1 MIPNSGAG
9 SFPYNWDAWQ
19 IPQVADVTAHCLETQ
34 TVGINQDFGNIITD
48 PNDPIQVMTAE
59 AGWGWSKAYIGGQ
72 DVTRTFE
79 HYHIPDAR
87 YNGVCSYWY
96 WERHPIVAI
105 LSFAIFWRDI
115 FKDILPQNSN
125 GVYVVL
131 EHTCGKGQAFTYRLD
146 GSDTTY
152 LGVGD
157 LHDPKYD
164 DLGFSATL
172 SELMDTTKSDRDS
185 TYTGL
190 PLADDFCDK
199 TLKVY
204 PSQDMEDDYKTMKPV
219 LFTVIAAFI
228 FVFTSVVFVTYDL
241 LVARRQK
248 IIVMDRALA
257 SGAIVSSLKMFESS
271 FMRKRTKSKINYQT
285 WKLSF
290 PVEAVVSRIYSKPI
304 ADLLIKSHKNGES
317 SRLKLLVTVM
327 SL

>member
-1 MIPNSGAG
+1 
-9 SFPYNWDAWQ
+9 
-19 IPQVADVTAHCLETQ
+19 
-34 TVGINQDFGNIITD
+34 
-48 PNDPIQVMTAE
+48 
-59 AGWGWSKAYIGGQ
+59 
-72 DVTRTFE
+72 
-79 HYHIPDAR
+79 
-87 YNGVCSYWY
+87 
-96 WERHPIVAI
+96 
-105 LSFAIFWRDI
+105 
-115 FKDILPQNSN
+115 LPQNSN

-285 WKLSF
+285 
-290 PVEAVVSRIYSKPI
+290 
-304 ADLLIKSHKNGES
+304 
-317 SRLKLLVTVM
+317 
-327 SL
+327 